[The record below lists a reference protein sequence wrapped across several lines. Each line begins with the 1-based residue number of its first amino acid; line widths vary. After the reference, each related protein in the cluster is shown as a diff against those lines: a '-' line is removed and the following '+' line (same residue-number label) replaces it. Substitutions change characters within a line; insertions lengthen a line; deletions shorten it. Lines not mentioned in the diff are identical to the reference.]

1 MWANG
6 KFLSAITVTRH
17 ARGFNVVNRLGVCV
31 LLFGLLVIGVSARA
45 NSIQVDPDQIAR
57 IEAYLNG
64 ITTLRS
70 RFLQKNPD
78 GSISEGVLYLHRPGK
93 LRFEYDPPDPYLIM
107 VKDDWLIF
115 IDKELAQTTYI
126 MVEKTPAFF
135 LTQQNVRFAENFD
148 ITRFERSNGTVRL
161 GIQARGDESSG
172 NVTLIFSDK
181 PLSLRK
187 WRAFSIDG
195 GETETTLINP
205 SFNAA
210 LKGDVFE
217 FEEPPT
223 NTPN

>member
-1 MWANG
+1 
-6 KFLSAITVTRH
+6 
-17 ARGFNVVNRLGVCV
+17 
-31 LLFGLLVIGVSARA
+31 VIGASARA
-45 NSIQVDPDQIAR
+45 NSIPVDPEQIAR

-70 RFLQKNPD
+70 QFLQTNPD
-78 GSISEGVLYLHRPGK
+78 GSISKGVLYLRRPGK

-126 MVEKTPAFF
+126 EVEKTPAFF
-135 LTQQNVRFAENFD
+135 LTQQNVSFAKNFD
-148 ITRFERSNGTVRL
+148 IIRFERRNEVVRL
-161 GIQARGDESSG
+161 DIQSRGDEPSA

-187 WRAFSIDG
+187 WRAFSVNG
-195 GETETTLINP
+195 GETDTTLINP
-205 SFNAA
+205 SFGAA

-223 NTPN
+223 DTAN